1 MCLIKYIDR
10 WRIEMATQDTASTPT
25 NSRDVL
31 AERLRSLTYEVDHTA
46 ANPANRVVEVRTLTD
61 ANRSS
66 FNHIIPKA
74 APFFAHTVRIFHIQ
88 TNDELINGQDFYC
101 VGTFVKAVTNVVDH
115 REVNWAIIFDD
126 QRISGEYRI
135 EYQTV
140 GGEFVLDQQQMAE
153 ILANFVENPRSTDWE
168 RIVGRPLTFPPLPHD
183 IHVDNLVGFNEQV
196 AATHGVEEAIR
207 ALIGDEERDHPGY
220 GQVITELFR
229 QQQRQDQFQRTI
241 DEMRIQNSQSS
252 AALGERLAA
261 EDSRIESE
269 SKARDRELEE
279 RINNDIKKKLDK
291 MDTDY
296 KEADADLT
304 AKINKAK
311 TDLTNSLNEKD
322 ASLRALIEE
331 KDNAQ
336 SSARNNAISGLNA
349 TLQSTNTSIRAD
361 FAAADRALDR
371 KIEALRTSTTTA
383 IASSLGEA
391 KGYTDRKFQEA
402 NQALTNHISDN
413 NRDFQD
419 LRTKIEAN
427 KTLSTQTDEGLR
439 RDLTTETNARI
450 EGDKGLGKRI
460 DGVEASLG
468 TKAAELTRR
477 IDNLSNTASGIR
489 SDLEALKARVDSND
503 EVVKIAGSQVIT
515 GSKTF
520 TGTIFLRNTNN
531 SAQTS
536 YFGANSTGTHIYNA
550 ASGKFLQLRN
560 TGNLEYDNKKVLLQP
575 DYDNLNSAITAVRNS
590 LSNFVTLTTNQD
602 VNGIKS
608 FKHYVKLRRSDTDS
622 HHAEWIYESAN
633 LLRYRAEGV
642 NRMWIDN
649 DGRFH
654 APRGLSIGNS
664 ESRNGTGY
672 RWSKFTL
679 NYNDGDAYLI
689 LTGEGGGERA
699 ANYGRISVQDLYVRS
714 DKRIKHDIEKIE
726 NATDK
731 LEAINGYTYFLN
743 GSKTKSGGVI
753 AQELVEVMP
762 EIVHLR
768 QGQENEPEYYSVQYH
783 GVIAL
788 LVEALKE
795 SNERIRKLEEKLDV

>member
-1 MCLIKYIDR
+1 MCLIKYNDR

-25 NSRDVL
+25 NSREVL

-74 APFFAHTVRIFHIQ
+74 APFFAHTVRIFHTQ

-229 QQQRQDQFQRTI
+229 QQQRQDKFQQTI

-279 RINNDIKKKLDK
+279 RINNDIEKKLDK

-402 NQALTNHISDN
+402 TQALTNHISDN

-503 EVVKIAGSQVIT
+503 EVVKIAGSQVIA

-520 TGTIFLRNTNN
+520 TGTIFLRNANN

-536 YFGANSTGTHIYNA
+536 YFGANSTDTHIYNA

-560 TGNLEYDNKKVLLQP
+560 TGNLEYDSKRVLLQP
-575 DYDNLNSAITAVRNS
+575 DYDNLNNAITAIRNS
-590 LSNFVTLTTNQD
+590 LSNFVTLTTDQ
-602 VNGIKS
+602 VINGTKN
-608 FKHYVKLRRSDTDS
+608 FKHWIRLRRENSDTIYS
-622 HHAEWIYESAN
+622 EWSFGSNN
-633 LLRYRAEGV
+633 LFRYYADGRD
-642 NRMWIDN
+642 RMWLDN

-654 APRGLSIGNS
+654 TPRGLSIGNTGN
-664 ESRNGTGY
+664 RNDSDY
-672 RWSKFTL
+672 RWSNFTV
-679 NYNDGDAYLI
+679 NWNDADPYLT
-689 LTGEGGGERA
+689 LTGAGGGEAA
-699 ANYGRISVQDLYVRS
+699 ANYGRLSVHDLYVRS
-714 DKRIKHDIEKIE
+714 DKRIKHDIEKIK

>member
-1 MCLIKYIDR
+1 
-10 WRIEMATQDTASTPT
+10 MATQDTASTPT
-25 NSRDVL
+25 NSREVL

-196 AATHGVEEAIR
+196 AATHGIEEAIR

-229 QQQRQDQFQRTI
+229 QQQRQDKFQQTI

-402 NQALTNHISDN
+402 TQALTNHISDN

-477 IDNLSNTASGIR
+477 IDNLSNTSSGIR
-489 SDLEALKARVDSND
+489 SDLEALKARVDSNG

-520 TGTIFLRNTNN
+520 TGTIFLRNANN

-536 YFGANSTGTHIYNA
+536 YFGANSTDTHIYNA

-560 TGNLEYDNKKVLLQP
+560 NGNLEYDSKKVLLQP
-575 DYDNLNSAITAVRNS
+575 DYNNLNNAITAVRNS

-602 VNGIKS
+602 INGIKS
-608 FKHYVKLRRSDTDS
+608 FKHRIRLRRENSDTIYS
-622 HHAEWIYESAN
+622 EWSFGSNN
-633 LLRYRAEGV
+633 LFRYYADGRD
-642 NRMWIDN
+642 RMWLDN

-654 APRGLSIGNS
+654 TPRGLSIGN
-664 ESRNGTGY
+664 TGNRDNSDY
-672 RWSKFTL
+672 RWSNFTV
-679 NYNDGDAYLI
+679 NWNDADPYLI
-689 LTGEGGGERA
+689 LTGAGGGEAA
-699 ANYGRISVQDLYVRS
+699 ANYGRLSVHDLYVRS
-714 DKRIKHDIEKIE
+714 DKRIKHDIEKIR

>member
-1 MCLIKYIDR
+1 
-10 WRIEMATQDTASTPT
+10 MATQDTASTPT
-25 NSRDVL
+25 NSREVL

-74 APFFAHTVRIFHIQ
+74 APFFAHTVRIFHTQ

-140 GGEFVLDQQQMAE
+140 GGEFALDQQQMAE

-460 DGVEASLG
+460 DGVESTLG

-520 TGTIFLRNTNN
+520 TGTIFLRNANN

-536 YFGANSTGTHIYNA
+536 YFGANSTSTHIYNA
-550 ASGKFLQLRN
+550 ASGKFLQLHN

-575 DYDNLNSAITAVRNS
+575 DYDNLNNAITAVRNS

-608 FKHYVKLRRSDTDS
+608 FKHWIRLRRENSDTIYS
-622 HHAEWIYESAN
+622 EWSFGSNN
-633 LLRYRAEGV
+633 LFRYYADGRD
-642 NRMWIDN
+642 RMWLDN

-654 APRGLSIGNS
+654 TPRGLSIGNTG
-664 ESRNGTGY
+664 SRNDSDY
-672 RWSKFTL
+672 RWSNFTV
-679 NYNDGDAYLI
+679 NWNDADPYLT
-689 LTGEGGGERA
+689 LTGAGGGEAA
-699 ANYGRISVQDLYVRS
+699 ANYGRLSVHDLYVRS
-714 DKRIKHDIEKIE
+714 DKRIKHDIEKIR

>member
-1 MCLIKYIDR
+1 
-10 WRIEMATQDTASTPT
+10 MATQDTASTPT
-25 NSRDVL
+25 NSREVL

-74 APFFAHTVRIFHIQ
+74 APFFAHTVRIFHTQ

-439 RDLTTETNARI
+439 RDLTAETNARI

-477 IDNLSNTASGIR
+477 IDNLSNTTSGIR

-520 TGTIFLRNTNN
+520 TGTIFLRNANN

-536 YFGANSTGTHIYNA
+536 YFGANSTDTHIYNA

-560 TGNLEYDNKKVLLQP
+560 NGNLEYDSKKVLLQP
-575 DYDNLNSAITAVRNS
+575 DYDNLNNAITAVRNS

-602 VNGIKS
+602 INGIKS
-608 FKHYVKLRRSDTDS
+608 FKHWIRLRRENSDTIYS
-622 HHAEWIYESAN
+622 EWSFGSNN
-633 LLRYRAEGV
+633 LFRYYADGRD
-642 NRMWIDN
+642 RMWLDN

-654 APRGLSIGNS
+654 VPRGLSIGN
-664 ESRNGTGY
+664 TGNRDDSDY
-672 RWSKFTL
+672 RWSNFTV
-679 NYNDGDAYLI
+679 NWNDADPYLT
-689 LTGEGGGERA
+689 LTGAGGGKAA
-699 ANYGRISVQDLYVRS
+699 ANYGRLSVHDLYVRS
-714 DKRIKHDIEKIE
+714 DKRIKHDIEKIR

>member
-1 MCLIKYIDR
+1 
-10 WRIEMATQDTASTPT
+10 MATQDTASTPT
-25 NSRDVL
+25 NSREVL

-74 APFFAHTVRIFHIQ
+74 APFFAHTVRIFHTQ

-229 QQQRQDQFQRTI
+229 QQQRQDKFQQTI

-402 NQALTNHISDN
+402 NQALTNHITDN

-468 TKAAELTRR
+468 TKAAELTRK

-520 TGTIFLRNTNN
+520 TGTIFLRNANN

-536 YFGANSTGTHIYNA
+536 YFGANSTDTHIYNA

-560 TGNLEYDNKKVLLQP
+560 NGNLEYDSKKVLLQP
-575 DYDNLNSAITAVRNS
+575 DYDNLNNAITAVRNS

-602 VNGIKS
+602 INGIKS
-608 FKHYVKLRRSDTDS
+608 FKHWIRLRRENSDTIYS
-622 HHAEWIYESAN
+622 EWSFGSNN
-633 LLRYRAEGV
+633 LFRYYADGRD
-642 NRMWIDN
+642 RMWLDN

-654 APRGLSIGNS
+654 TPRGLSIGN
-664 ESRNGTGY
+664 TGNRDDSDY
-672 RWSKFTL
+672 RWSNFTV
-679 NYNDGDAYLI
+679 NWNDADPYLT
-689 LTGEGGGERA
+689 LTGAGGGEAA
-699 ANYGRISVQDLYVRS
+699 ANYGRLSVHDLYVRS
-714 DKRIKHDIEKIE
+714 DKRIKHDIEKIR

>member
-1 MCLIKYIDR
+1 
-10 WRIEMATQDTASTPT
+10 MATQDTASTPT
-25 NSRDVL
+25 NSREVL

-74 APFFAHTVRIFHIQ
+74 APFFAHTVRIFHTQ

-229 QQQRQDQFQRTI
+229 QQQRQDKFQQTI

-402 NQALTNHISDN
+402 TQALTNHISDN

-468 TKAAELTRR
+468 TKAAELTRK

-520 TGTIFLRNTNN
+520 TGTIFLRNANN

-536 YFGANSTGTHIYNA
+536 YFGANSTDTHIYNA

-560 TGNLEYDNKKVLLQP
+560 NGNLEYDSKKVLLQP
-575 DYDNLNSAITAVRNS
+575 DYDNLNNAITAVRNS

-608 FKHYVKLRRSDTDS
+608 FKNLIRLRRNDTDS
-622 HHAEWIYESAN
+622 KYSELIYDSN
-633 LLRYRAEGV
+633 YLLDYRAEGAS
-642 NRMWIDN
+642 RMWIDN
-649 DGRFH
+649 DGRFY
-654 APRGLSIGNS
+654 APRGLAIGNS
-664 ESRNGTGY
+664 GGRNDTDY
-672 RWSKFTL
+672 RWTLFTI
-679 NYNDGDAYLI
+679 NWNDADPYLT
-689 LTGEGGGERA
+689 LSGFGGPSEHS

-714 DKRIKHDIEKIE
+714 DSRIKHDIEKIK

>member
-1 MCLIKYIDR
+1 
-10 WRIEMATQDTASTPT
+10 MATQDTASTPT
-25 NSRDVL
+25 NSREVL

-74 APFFAHTVRIFHIQ
+74 APFFAHTVRIFHTQ

-229 QQQRQDQFQRTI
+229 QQQRQDKFQQTI

-427 KTLSTQTDEGLR
+427 KTLSIQTDEGLR

-460 DGVEASLG
+460 DGVETSLG

-477 IDNLSNTASGIR
+477 IDNLSNTTSGIR

-520 TGTIFLRNTNN
+520 TSTIFLRNANN

-536 YFGANSTGTHIYNA
+536 YFGANSTDTHIYNA

-560 TGNLEYDNKKVLLQP
+560 TGNLEYDSKKVLLQP
-575 DYDNLNSAITAVRNS
+575 DYDNLNNAITAVRNS

-608 FKHYVKLRRSDTDS
+608 FKHWIRLRRENSDTIYS
-622 HHAEWIYESAN
+622 EWSFGSNN
-633 LLRYRAEGV
+633 LFRYYADGRD
-642 NRMWIDN
+642 RMWLDN

-654 APRGLSIGNS
+654 TPRGLSIGNTG
-664 ESRNGTGY
+664 SRNDSDY
-672 RWSKFTL
+672 RWSNFTV
-679 NYNDGDAYLI
+679 NWNDADPYLT
-689 LTGEGGGERA
+689 LTGAGGGEAA
-699 ANYGRISVQDLYVRS
+699 ANYGRLSVHDLYVRS
-714 DKRIKHDIEKIE
+714 DKRIKHDIEKIR